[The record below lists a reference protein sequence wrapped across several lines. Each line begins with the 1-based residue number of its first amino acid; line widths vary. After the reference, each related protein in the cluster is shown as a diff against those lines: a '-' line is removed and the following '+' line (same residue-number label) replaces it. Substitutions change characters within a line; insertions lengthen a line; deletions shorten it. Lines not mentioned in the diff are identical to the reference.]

1 MIYYYY
7 SDGDKMSGITLL
19 KHEQLFGR
27 KKLDVF
33 KYNGVA
39 ASITDFA
46 ILLGGYVNHS
56 LNPQGER
63 NVSYFTKTARKDYI
77 IFVSTDGHSSELHG
91 NFKARTIGS
100 RLVLPIASIEKD
112 LPSLD
117 REKSDLSLE
126 VSYGEYPQKA
136 CDKDFQLKLE
146 ELYKSNLLNK
156 TGKSYTVDSRKYYEY
171 DFEFLK
177 KQYEEYEYNGKK
189 YIRVIANTAYVTLS
203 NGKVYNY
210 GDVAWVEVNPIK
222 WLVDTKTKLMV
233 AKHILFA
240 GIQFDNGYNYKF
252 GFNKTNLGKYIKNIF
267 SKDIIPSKIKS
278 VKKEVSKKETN
289 LTTEQEIIILEEE
302 IESKFI
308 KLEISGLFS
317 DKVNNLRK
325 EYEQIIGKIE
335 NNPTSILVDGTDL
348 SLNVEH
354 IFTYKIQLQRLL
366 DKVNDLIN
374 KLEMEI
380 SLSKENDSASLIKN
394 YYKIKGELSLQEQE
408 KIKDDLSETLYN
420 RIKHEIISD
429 NSSETFDILNDDFK
443 TKIYILFLKEV
454 KEYLKSVENKNSKFL
469 LNILDREFTVDEIEQ
484 FLEITGQYLFV
495 PKFNNNRK

>member
-1 MIYYYY
+1 MVF
-7 SDGDKMSGITLL
+7 TLL
-19 KHEQLFGR
+19 TMEQIFGNG
-27 KKLDVF
+27 KKIFNGQLGIF
-33 KYNGVA
+33 KKYGTA

-46 ILLGGYVNHS
+46 ILLGGYVTAGFGTGGNHLKHRNGSYWSKTKDNSNARKVCSDGSDRWECVTMRNCGCRPALSPFSIREIS
-56 LNPQGER
+56 LNVER
-63 NVSYFTKTARKDYI
+63 GKN
-77 IFVSTDGHSSELHG
+77 G
-91 NFKARTIGS
+91 
-100 RLVLPIASIEKD
+100 LV
-112 LPSLD
+112 
-117 REKSDLSLE
+117 E
-126 VSYGEYPQKA
+126 VEYGEYPQKA
-136 CDKDFQLKLE
+136 CNKALQIILE
-146 ELYKSNLLNK
+146 KKYKSHSLQK
-156 TGKSYTVDSRKYYEY
+156 SGKSYTVDSRKFFQYEKG
-171 DFEFLK
+171 FLGK
-177 KQYEEYEYNGKK
+177 EYEEYEYNGRK
-189 YIRVIANTAYVTLS
+189 YVRIIANTDFGESGKFYLS
-203 NGKVYNY
+203 NGEQYKD
-210 GDVAWVEVNPIK
+210 GDAVWVEVSPVK
-222 WLVDTKTKLMV
+222 WLVDKKSKLMV
-233 AKHILFA
+233 AKDILFA
-240 GIQFDNGYNYKF
+240 GIQFSSDVYTGDF
-252 GFNKTNLGKYIKNIF
+252 DDTNLGKYLKNVF

-278 VKKEVSKKETN
+278 VKKEVLKKETN

-335 NNPTSILVDGTDL
+335 NNPMSIPVDGTDL

-408 KIKDDLSETLYN
+408 KIKDDLSETLYD

-484 FLEITGQYLFV
+484 FLEITGQYLSV